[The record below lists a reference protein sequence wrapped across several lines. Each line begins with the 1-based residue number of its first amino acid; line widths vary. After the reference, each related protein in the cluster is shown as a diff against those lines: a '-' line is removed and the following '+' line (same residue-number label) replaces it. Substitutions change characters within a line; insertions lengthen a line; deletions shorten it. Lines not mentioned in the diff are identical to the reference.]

1 MADKTGISWTDA
13 TWNPIVGCSVVSPG
27 CTNCYAQSQA
37 ARVIR
42 CSAGSGRATH
52 YEGTVKPSKAGPVW
66 TGKVALAP
74 DSILTQP
81 LRWRRQR
88 RIFVNS
94 MGDLFHESVPD
105 EWIDR
110 VFAVMALA
118 PQHTFQCL
126 TKRSGRMRDYCSSP
140 SVTQRIAQAMDA
152 LQVDIEHDPNE
163 RWAEIP
169 GWEVY
174 EASTNGRM
182 RRGGELLAPVL
193 NSLYGRPSITLWKD
207 NEPTTRYVHSCV
219 LTAFRGPA
227 PEGTEAR
234 HRNGD
239 RQDNRLANLQWAN
252 GSTNQRDKVR
262 HGSNGGPA
270 KLTREQAAEI
280 RALRKSGKTQQSIA
294 DQFSVSR
301 SLVSM
306 IESRLVWPDA
316 LAWPLPNVW
325 LGVTAEDQ
333 PRADERIPDLLATP
347 AALRFVSVEPMLG
360 AVDLKNI
367 TPADKYELDA
377 LSGFDFDQSSVGPRL
392 DWVIAGG
399 ESGPGA
405 RPMHPD
411 WVRWLR
417 GQCAAA
423 AVPFFFKQWGEYREV
438 ETPAELIAD
447 DSERADELFNRAVN
461 PSFIQHDGT
470 HIRSRDDL
478 PWNEDNAARLIERIG
493 TARAGHLLDGREHH
507 EFPGVP
513 NG

>member
-1 MADKTGISWTDA
+1 MSKIEWCDRSD
-13 TWNPIVGCSVVSPG
+13 WNPIRG
-27 CTNCYAQSQA
+27 CTRASEGCRNCYAEAIA
-37 ARVIR
+37 ARF
-42 CSAGSGRATH
+42 SGPGQPWHGFAEKTA
-52 YEGTVKPSKAGPVW
+52 SGPRW
-66 TGKVALAP
+66 TGKVELIE
-74 DSILTQP
+74 DRLTLP
-81 LRWRRQR
+81 LKWRKPAK
-88 RIFVNS
+88 IFTNS
-94 MGDLFHESVPD
+94 ASDLFHESVPD

-360 AVDLKNI
+360 PVDLKNI

-423 AVPFFFKQWGEYREV
+423 AVPFFFK
-438 ETPAELIAD
+438 
-447 DSERADELFNRAVN
+447 
-461 PSFIQHDGT
+461 HDGT
-470 HIRSRDDL
+470 HHIRSRDDL

-493 TARAGHLLDGREHH
+493 TARAG
-507 EFPGVP
+507 P
-513 NG
+513 NGGSADGA

>member
-1 MADKTGISWTDA
+1 MSKIEWCDRSD
-13 TWNPIVGCSVVSPG
+13 WNPIRG
-27 CTNCYAQSQA
+27 CTRASEGCRNCYAEAIA
-37 ARVIR
+37 ARF
-42 CSAGSGRATH
+42 SGPGQPWHGFAEKTA
-52 YEGTVKPSKAGPVW
+52 SGPRW
-66 TGKVALAP
+66 TGKVELIE
-74 DSILTQP
+74 DRLTLP
-81 LRWRRQR
+81 LKWRKPAK
-88 RIFVNS
+88 IFTNS
-94 MGDLFHESVPD
+94 ASDLFHESVPD

-333 PRADERIPDLLATP
+333 TRADERIPDLLATP
-347 AALRFVSVEPMLG
+347 AALRAVSVEPMLG
-360 AVDLKNI
+360 PINLNSIDLPGGDEEVLPLGAKH
-367 TPADKYELDA
+367 LDRDDYD
-377 LSGFDFDQSSVGPRL
+377 GFAKL
-392 DWVIAGG
+392 DWVIVGG
-399 ESGPGA
+399 ESGPNA
-405 RPMHPD
+405 RPMQVGLARSIVAQCRDARVPCFVKQLGSD
-411 WVRWLR
+411 PVWEDGAFLNLR
-417 GQCAAA
+417 HRKGATMSE
-423 AVPFFFKQWGEYREV
+423 W
-438 ETPAELIAD
+438 PA
-447 DSERADELFNRAVN
+447 
-461 PSFIQHDGT
+461 
-470 HIRSRDDL
+470 DL
-478 PWNEDNAARLIERIG
+478 HVQEIPNAR
-493 TARAGHLLDGREHH
+493 
-507 EFPGVP
+507 
-513 NG
+513 

>member
-37 ARVIR
+37 ARIIR
-42 CSAGSGRATH
+42 CSAGAGRATH
-52 YEGTVKPSKAGPVW
+52 YEGTVQPSKAGPVW

-74 DSILTQP
+74 DSIMTQP
-81 LRWRRQR
+81 LRWRKGR

-94 MGDLFHESVPD
+94 MGDLFHEAVPD

-110 VFAVMALA
+110 AFAIMALA
-118 PQHTFQCL
+118 PQHTYQVL
-126 TKRSGRMRDYCSSP
+126 TKRSTRMREYL
-140 SVTQRIAQAMDA
+140 ADA
-152 LQVDIEHDPNE
+152 
-163 RWAEIP
+163 
-169 GWEVY
+169 
-174 EASTNGRM
+174 
-182 RRGGELLAPVL
+182 
-193 NSLYGRPSITLWKD
+193 
-207 NEPTTRYVHSCV
+207 
-219 LTAFRGPA
+219 
-227 PEGTEAR
+227 
-234 HRNGD
+234 
-239 RQDNRLANLQWAN
+239 
-252 GSTNQRDKVR
+252 
-262 HGSNGGPA
+262 
-270 KLTREQAAEI
+270 
-280 RALRKSGKTQQSIA
+280 
-294 DQFSVSR
+294 
-301 SLVSM
+301 
-306 IESRLVWPDA
+306 SRLHRVVDAAFEFDLDILLCGPWGSPPDDIKGRRVD
-316 LAWPLPNVW
+316 LGAWPLANVW
-325 LGVTAEDQ
+325 AGVTAEDQ
-333 PRADERIPDLLATP
+333 ARADERIPDLLATP

-360 AVDLKNI
+360 PVDLRNVSP
-367 TPADKYELDA
+367 TDRDELDA
-377 LSGFDFDQSSVGPRL
+377 LSGFDYDQSIAGPRL